1 MVQGH
6 FKCPESGGF
15 TAPSHC
21 PFLNLNYDG
30 AKIWLPPS
38 FGPRACSGFRPA
50 PSRGVGSSQGGAPP
64 LRVIRAVTV
73 RYIRRW
79 LVGWLLFRCLAPGFA
94 GRALVLG
101 NRPTGAGR
109 FRVAGSDGGCAGGAS
124 SGRRNR
130 KRGQP
135 GKVGM
140 KRKGGARIT
149 RDGAG
154 AGENLTGVGVAP
166 SVAPAIKPRAARA
179 AASAQAVRRVRTD
192 RVALPLVRGG

>member
-38 FGPRACSGFRPA
+38 FGHCACSDFQPA
-50 PSRGVGSSQGGAPP
+50 LPVVLGPPKGAPP

-94 GRALVLG
+94 GRALVLA
-101 NRPTGAGR
+101 NSQLVPVVSAW
-109 FRVAGSDGGCAGGAS
+109 
-124 SGRRNR
+124 
-130 KRGQP
+130 
-135 GKVGM
+135 M
-140 KRKGGARIT
+140 
-149 RDGAG
+149 
-154 AGENLTGVGVAP
+154 
-166 SVAPAIKPRAARA
+166 AAL
-179 AASAQAVRRVRTD
+179 V
-192 RVALPLVRGG
+192 VALAGLPAESGTGSGGGLKMSV